1 MVLSSIFSV
10 LVKQLVENLHYSIVY
25 PTPST
30 HDIPRVFLRKNT
42 YELFEREIR
51 LKLTVV
57 ETADFG
63 DQINKD
69 DSFKVIGDILLIQRI
84 IH

>member
-1 MVLSSIFSV
+1 M
-10 LVKQLVENLHYSIVY
+10 NYSNV
-25 PTPST
+25 
-30 HDIPRVFLRKNT
+30 
-42 YELFEREIR
+42 EIR

-57 ETADFG
+57 ETAGFD

-69 DSFKVIGDILLIQRI
+69 DSFKVIGDILLIQRV